1 MAISFCNISMI
12 RKIEIVISMTF
23 TTLGVTKTGQ
33 DRQINAYFELKLAK
47 HIAPGEGG
55 GQRESFIEFY
65 RNNLRHNY
73 KWL

>member
-1 MAISFCNISMI
+1 MI

-55 GQRESFIEFY
+55 GGGKGS
-65 RNNLRHNY
+65 LS
-73 KWL
+73 